1 MTIAATAR
9 DVTSVKGLLL
19 GVICYSLFAFHDALV
34 KSVITELPVVQIL
47 FIRSFVIVL
56 GCLAVGRRQLLVD
69 LRQSSGKH
77 LIMLRAVLTLG
88 AWCMYYSTGRYLQ
101 LAEMTTLYYVAPIIT
116 LVLAV
121 IFLRERITFP
131 RIGAAVLGFVGVV
144 VACNP
149 AGLNFAWPE
158 LLAFLG
164 REALPVVGPLQWIVY
179 PALLVLAA
187 AFLWGVAMIAMRSI
201 PRSDS
206 ALAQIFAINA
216 LYVVVM
222 GVASAFVWQPVD
234 PRVLGIV
241 LAVGLLGGAAQYILV
256 EAARLVPA
264 AVLGTVEYSALV
276 WAFLFGYLGWH
287 EIPAPYV
294 YIGAVLIVAA
304 GAFVAF
310 SERRRGAMLEA
321 P

>member
-69 LRQSSGKH
+69 LRQSSSKH

-158 LLAFLG
+158 
-164 REALPVVGPLQWIVY
+164 
-179 PALLVLAA
+179 LLVLAA

>member
-158 LLAFLG
+158 LL
-164 REALPVVGPLQWIVY
+164 
-179 PALLVLAA
+179 VLAA

-234 PRVLGIV
+234 PRILGIV

-310 SERRRGAMLEA
+310 SERRRGAML
-321 P
+321 

>member
-158 LLAFLG
+158 LL
-164 REALPVVGPLQWIVY
+164 
-179 PALLVLAA
+179 VLAA

-234 PRVLGIV
+234 PRVFSIV

>member
-9 DVTSVKGLLL
+9 DVTSVKGLLF
-19 GVICYSLFAFHDALV
+19 GVICYSLFACHDALV

-158 LLAFLG
+158 
-164 REALPVVGPLQWIVY
+164 
-179 PALLVLAA
+179 LLVLAA

>member
-1 MTIAATAR
+1 MTIAASAR

-19 GVICYSLFAFHDALV
+19 GAICYSLFAFHDALV

-121 IFLRERITFP
+121 IFLRERITVP
-131 RIGAAVLGFVGVV
+131 RISAAVLGFVGVV

-149 AGLNFAWPE
+149 AGLDFAWPE
-158 LLAFLG
+158 
-164 REALPVVGPLQWIVY
+164 
-179 PALLVLAA
+179 LLVLAA

-234 PRVLGIV
+234 ARTLAVV
-241 LAVGLLGGAAQYILV
+241 LAVGVLGGAAQYILV

-276 WAFLFGYLGWH
+276 WAFLFGYLGWR

-294 YIGAVLIVAA
+294 YVGAVLIVAA

-310 SERRRGAMLEA
+310 SERRRGAVLDT

>member
-158 LLAFLG
+158 LL
-164 REALPVVGPLQWIVY
+164 
-179 PALLVLAA
+179 VLAA

-234 PRVLGIV
+234 PRILGIV

>member
-77 LIMLRAVLTLG
+77 LILLRAVLTLG

-158 LLAFLG
+158 
-164 REALPVVGPLQWIVY
+164 
-179 PALLVLAA
+179 LLVLAA

>member
-1 MTIAATAR
+1 
-9 DVTSVKGLLL
+9 
-19 GVICYSLFAFHDALV
+19 
-34 KSVITELPVVQIL
+34 
-47 FIRSFVIVL
+47 
-56 GCLAVGRRQLLVD
+56 
-69 LRQSSGKH
+69 
-77 LIMLRAVLTLG
+77 
-88 AWCMYYSTGRYLQ
+88 MYYSTGRYLQ

-158 LLAFLG
+158 LL
-164 REALPVVGPLQWIVY
+164 
-179 PALLVLAA
+179 VLAA

-234 PRVLGIV
+234 PRVFSIV

>member
-158 LLAFLG
+158 LL
-164 REALPVVGPLQWIVY
+164 
-179 PALLVLAA
+179 VLAA

>member
-158 LLAFLG
+158 LL
-164 REALPVVGPLQWIVY
+164 
-179 PALLVLAA
+179 VLAA

-222 GVASAFVWQPVD
+222 GVASAFVWQAVD
-234 PRVLGIV
+234 PRILGIV